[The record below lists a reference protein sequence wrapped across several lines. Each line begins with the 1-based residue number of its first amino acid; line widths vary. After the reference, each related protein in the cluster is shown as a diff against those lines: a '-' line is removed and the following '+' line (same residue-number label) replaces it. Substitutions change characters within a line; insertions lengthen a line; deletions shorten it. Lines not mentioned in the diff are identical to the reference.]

1 MKKSSG
7 GNGSSFSKGK
17 QLGSSEGTRSTDAVV
32 SVNYPGMRAWPVF
45 VKCLGDLWCPLNV
58 NPASIQAEVYFFPSG
73 RDWGTISAEL
83 EGSAR
88 VVHWALFMWRK
99 KMTFILPLSHQVSR
113 QAPVDEF
120 PPLFPAL
127 NFCCQVCLYRQNS
140 SVSCTPELCN
150 SSRPGQA
157 GKSVMWPLLCHLGS
171 KPSATLGL
179 CSSLPKVTHQLYGSV
194 RSVPSILLGKATC
207 SLAGSPEG
215 SSRFVSVMSP
225 CCTHHLVVSANA
237 WLSLLSRVREGK
249 FQISLFLCLPWFS
262 QLHRGDNG
270 STETAKYLLVWV
282 RILIS
287 RVLWKTD
294 CGKCSNSKEESFML

>member
-1 MKKSSG
+1 MWIQLQYKQKFISFHLEEIEEPSLLNLKAVQGLYTELFLCGERKWLSSCLCHT
-7 GNGSSFSKGK
+7 K
-17 QLGSSEGTRSTDAVV
+17 
-32 SVNYPGMRAWPVF
+32 YPGKYLLMNSLLSF
-45 VKCLGDLWCPLNV
+45 LLL
-58 NPASIQAEVYFFPSG
+58 
-73 RDWGTISAEL
+73 IS
-83 EGSAR
+83 
-88 VVHWALFMWRK
+88 V
-99 KMTFILPLSHQVSR
+99 
-113 QAPVDEF
+113 
-120 PPLFPAL
+120 
-127 NFCCQVCLYRQNS
+127 CQVCLYRQNS

-150 SSRPGQA
+150 CSRPGQA

-194 RSVPSILLGKATC
+194 RSVPSILLEKATC

-215 SSRFVSVMSP
+215 SSRFVSVCP
-225 CCTHHLVVSANA
+225 CCTRHLVVSANA

-270 STETAKYLLVWV
+270 SIETAKYLLVWV

-294 CGKCSNSKEESFML
+294 CGKRSNSKEESFML